1 MTECGTATNTVA
13 SDSPE
18 TIATT
23 IGKASKDLEVRIVD
37 EKNNPLAPG
46 EKGEIVVRGYAV
58 MDGYLDDDEA
68 TSAAID
74 HEGWLHTGDLGTC
87 DEKGYFKI
95 LGRIKDMIIVGGF
108 NVYPAEVEDIMREH
122 PSIRDVA
129 LIGVSDDRLGEVGCA
144 FVILREDTQPDD
156 IYLWCRENMA
166 NFKVPRYI
174 EYLDTFPL
182 TGSNKISKLDLREIA
197 NRKKLG
203 Q

>member
-1 MTECGTATNTVA
+1 
-13 SDSPE
+13 
-18 TIATT
+18 
-23 IGKASKDLEVRIVD
+23 
-37 EKNNPLAPG
+37 
-46 EKGEIVVRGYAV
+46 
-58 MDGYLDDDEA
+58 
-68 TSAAID
+68 
-74 HEGWLHTGDLGTC
+74 
-87 DEKGYFKI
+87 
-95 LGRIKDMIIVGGF
+95 MIIVGGF

-129 LIGVSDDRLGEVGCA
+129 LIGVPDERLGEVGCA

-174 EYLDTFPL
+174 EYLDAFPL